1 MGTCRQGQGEALLCI
16 SNGPHNQEV
25 NLEAR
30 QCFLC
35 FCQVSSSLLDW
46 IGGICASDIELFLVS
61 IKGQQRHDSLTWEM
75 MWIHTKS
82 SRLNWTWTKK
92 LDDYFIHMSQPTDLD
107 DSIGV
112 NWFFHQFVI
121 LNAGVVEPRVFIP
134 SLIYIVSSYGQQ
146 VFYKQCI
153 HTWGPSY
160 SKHACRE
167 HNTCKSCTHVEES
180 NPSMMHDKFRPLR
193 FPWQR
198 APAQPSWIDFNRR
211 LTKMMWLPPGQH
223 DGANNNLYRP
233 RGSDVAT
240 YPLVC
245 LVLCVPNEIHQITDA
260 NAAGPLIK
268 TISARWH
275 SLRRQ

>member
-1 MGTCRQGQGEALLCI
+1 M
-16 SNGPHNQEV
+16 
-25 NLEAR
+25 
-30 QCFLC
+30 
-35 FCQVSSSLLDW
+35 
-46 IGGICASDIELFLVS
+46 
-61 IKGQQRHDSLTWEM
+61 
-75 MWIHTKS
+75 
-82 SRLNWTWTKK
+82 
-92 LDDYFIHMSQPTDLD
+92 
-107 DSIGV
+107 
-112 NWFFHQFVI
+112 
-121 LNAGVVEPRVFIP
+121 LNAGVTEPWVFIHL
-134 SLIYIVSSYGQQ
+134 LIYDI
-146 VFYKQCI
+146 FYHIARKSFTRQSLKRCI
-153 HTWGPSY
+153 LTWGPCY

-180 NPSMMHDKFRPLR
+180 NPGMMHDKFRPLR

-211 LTKMMWLPPGQH
+211 RTKMMWLPPGQH
-223 DGANNNLYRP
+223 DGANNNLHRP